1 MNAYLRNQ
9 VAAVFLLLPV
19 VTAMVALPAVA
30 TAQTAAPDL
39 RSLHISSDGGLSA
52 GAELGFTVEG
62 STRAQ
67 TSVRIDGVNR
77 TIALRETS
85 TGVYAGTYTITRQDN
100 ILQSTPIRVTMQSG
114 NRSTVANY
122 TFPVG
127 MANTPSVPSA
137 ESKQPPVERLKINRF
152 TAVPVDSVEPGAEL
166 RFSVNG
172 MPGGSAE
179 VEIPGV
185 AKRVALREVRTGVY
199 EGAYTIRKQD
209 KPVASRPLVAVLW
222 QGEQSVSTKLAQP
235 WVKAAEPVAAAAAA
249 VVVRNMLPRAG
260 STITASTSVPVSGT
274 FYDKSGAG
282 VDPKSVRFL
291 VSGRNVTA
299 GSKITPQSFSYRANL
314 KPGRHT
320 VDVTAEDKAGNVVRK
335 SWSFKVVAASS
346 KAAASQR
353 CEP

>member
-9 VAAVFLLLPV
+9 VATVFLLLPV
-19 VTAMVALPAVA
+19 ATAMVALPTAA

-39 RSLHISSDGGLSA
+39 RSLHISSDGGLSP

-67 TSVRIDGVNR
+67 TSLRIDSVNR
-77 TIALRETS
+77 TIALKETS
-85 TGVYAGTYTITRQDN
+85 SGVYAGTYTITRQDT
-100 ILQSTPIRVTMQSG
+100 ILQTTPIRVTMQSG

-127 MANTPSVPSA
+127 MASPPSTPSV
-137 ESKQPPVERLKINRF
+137 ELKQPPVERLKIDRF
-152 TAVPVDSVEPGAEL
+152 TVVPVDSVEPGAEL
-166 RFSVNG
+166 RFAVNG

-179 VEIPGV
+179 VEVPGV
-185 AKRVALREVRTGVY
+185 TKHVLLREVRTGVY

-209 KPVASRPLVAVLW
+209 KPEASRPLVAILW
-222 QGEQSVSTKLAQP
+222 QGEQSVSAKLSQP
-235 WVKAAEPVAAAAAA
+235 WVKAAEPAAAA
-249 VVVRNMLPRAG
+249 VVVRNMLPRDG

-299 GSKITPQSFSYRANL
+299 GSKITSQSFSYRANL

-320 VDVTAEDKAGNVVRK
+320 VDVTAEDKAGNVLRK
-335 SWSFKVVAASS
+335 SWSFKVVAA
-346 KAAASQR
+346 KAAAANRPSQR